1 METENPYVEQP
12 ERVRYDANRSASDR
26 LRAQEA
32 AKEAVYV
39 RPMSERL
46 LLRAA
51 YAEGVARRV
60 RESVSQP
67 SVATQVYRASQPV
80 THEVVVAMP
89 VSLDSLLPRPVA

>member
-12 ERVRYDANRSASDR
+12 ERVRYEMNRSASDR

-39 RPMSERL
+39 RPISERL
-46 LLRAA
+46 LLQAA

-60 RESVSQP
+60 RESVGP
-67 SVATQVYRASQPV
+67 RVPTQVYRASEPV
-80 THEVVVAMP
+80 AQEVVVAEP
-89 VSLDSLLPRPVA
+89 VSLEGLLPRPVA